1 MFNVN
6 IYERYFGQLEK
17 VWGNMKGK
25 RTKECIIFKKK
36 KKKNSYYIR
45 QRLLEIVVFI
55 FGTLYVHVYV
65 CILGLIELELS
76 SRLWFWLNNE
86 RRNMFQYLESSIYVL
101 L

>member
-1 MFNVN
+1 MYN
-6 IYERYFGQLEK
+6 L
-17 VWGNMKGK
+17 
-25 RTKECIIFKKK
+25 K
-36 KKKNSYYIR
+36 KKKNIVTILG
-45 QRLLEIVVFI
+45 RLLEIVVFI
-55 FGTLYVHVYV
+55 FGILYVHVYV